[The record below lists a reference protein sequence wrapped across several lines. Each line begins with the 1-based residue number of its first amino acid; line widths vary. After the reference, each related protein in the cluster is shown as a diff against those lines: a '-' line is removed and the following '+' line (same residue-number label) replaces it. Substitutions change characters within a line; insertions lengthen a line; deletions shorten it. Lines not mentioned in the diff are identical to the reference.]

1 MEKQK
6 ERLEINQ
13 HANKHVIAMVELI
26 WEKLDY
32 YYSLSD
38 MTPAYRA
45 AVLLHPGKKLRWFK
59 THWASRA
66 DWQVAVKEDFE
77 KFAYSY
83 VKSRPPTLK
92 SVPLRSSPRK
102 RKPRTKYQAEDSNSD
117 WGEEA
122 KDLFA
127 DKLNCYLNS
136 PVSKRLISSDGI
148 KIKINIIK
156 QWFNRHNEYPILSL
170 IALDLA
176 AAPPESSDLERKF
189 SDALNIFTDKRNG
202 LKPDTV
208 EALMLLKSGLHEGL
222 RLQACNL
229 RQITGL
235 AKNTIKPYQSD

>member
-83 VKSRPPTLK
+83 VKSRPPTPK

-102 RKPRTKYQAEDSNSD
+102 RKPRTKYQAEDSNLD
-117 WGEEA
+117 WGKEA
-122 KDLFA
+122 RDLFTN
-127 DKLNCYLNS
+127 KLNYYLNS
-136 PVSKRLISSDGI
+136 PVLKRLISSNRT

-156 QWFNRHNEYPILSL
+156 QQFNYRDKYPILSL

-176 AAPPESSDLERKF
+176 TAPPESSDLKYKF
-189 SDALNIFTDKRNG
+189 SDALNIFTDKRNS
-202 LKPDTV
+202 LKPNTV
-208 EALMLLKSGLHEGL
+208 KALMLLKSGLHKGL
-222 RLQACNL
+222 RLQAYNL

-235 AKNTIKPYQSD
+235 AKNTIKLYQLD